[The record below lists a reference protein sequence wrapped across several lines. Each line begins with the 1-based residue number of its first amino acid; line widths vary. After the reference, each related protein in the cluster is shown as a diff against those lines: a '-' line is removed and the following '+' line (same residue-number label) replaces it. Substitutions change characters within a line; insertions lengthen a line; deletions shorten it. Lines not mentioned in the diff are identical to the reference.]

1 VSDERRQGRLSTDG
15 ILTVP
20 NVLSALRLASVP
32 VFLFLFISGR
42 EEAAVILYG
51 VGAFTDFLDGFI
63 ARRLGQISELG
74 KVLDPMA
81 DRVFI
86 VALAVALV
94 VAGTLQWWLAALIVV
109 RDLLMVGLFPLLQR
123 SGLGRIPVNFAGKT
137 ATAFLLIGLTWLALA
152 RTDFWWAPD
161 DTVGLAI
168 VLAGTVLYYVA
179 VGLYAREAFRRL
191 EHLRAQDRE
200 RHDRPNPLR

>member
-1 VSDERRQGRLSTDG
+1 MSVDGVEGASGTDRT
-15 ILTVP
+15 LTLP

-51 VGAFTDFLDGFI
+51 AGALTDFFDGFI

-74 KVLDPMA
+74 KVLDPLA

-86 VALAVALV
+86 VALALALV
-94 VAGTLQWWLAALIVV
+94 VVGTLPWWLAALIIV
-109 RDLLMVGLFPLLQR
+109 RDLLMLALFPLLER

-137 ATAFLLIGLTWLALA
+137 ATALLLIGLTWLALA
-152 RTDFWWAPD
+152 RTDFSWAPAES
-161 DTVGLAI
+161 VGLVF
-168 VLAGTVLYYVA
+168 VLAGTVMYYVA
-179 VGLYAREAFRRL
+179 AGMYALEARRRL
-191 EHLRAQDRE
+191 GRRE
-200 RHDRPNPLR
+200 